1 MDQVYQ
7 LQRQIQDLRQEVN
20 TINQVASQLQRSE
33 ANNAAQLQ
41 RLQQYEN
48 IATQQLQAIQQL
60 CNRLSQDVNV
70 ISNVAQNVTSQMA
83 NRPFTTGHY
92 GTGMS
97 PQFSTGISP
106 QFGTGISPQFSTGQF
121 GLASN
126 MQNQFGTFGSQFGQ
140 SRDDEFSRNQYISSM
155 AANRY
160 GLGFGTPDYRTNQYL
175 SNLAN
180 QGALGSPQNVGIS
193 GYGASHMGTGMDQS
207 GFAEISTGNFT
218 VQPAHPV
225 QARPYGST
233 SMMGSHYTP
242 TYSLAQSATQP
253 GSGLLSSQS
262 YNAMS
267 SPNVGHFSN
276 F

>member
-41 RLQQYEN
+41 RLQQNEN
-48 IATQQLQAIQQL
+48 IAAQQLQAIQQL

-70 ISNVAQNVTSQMA
+70 ISNVAQNVTSQMTS
-83 NRPFTTGHY
+83 RPFTTSHY
-92 GTGMS
+92 STGM
-97 PQFSTGISP
+97 G
-106 QFGTGISPQFSTGQF
+106 PQFSTGQF
-121 GLASN
+121 GLSSN

-140 SRDDEFSRNQYISSM
+140 SRDDEFSRNQYISQM

-160 GLGFGTPDYRTNQYL
+160 GLGFGIPDYRTNQYL

-180 QGALGSPQNVGIS
+180 QGALGSQQNIGIS
-193 GYGASHMGTGMDQS
+193 GYGASHMGTGIGQT
-207 GFAEISTGNFT
+207 GFAEVSTGNFT

-225 QARPYGST
+225 QGRPFGST
-233 SMMGSHYTP
+233 SMMGSHYNP
-242 TYSLAQSATQP
+242 TYSLGQSAIQP
-253 GSGLLSSQS
+253 GSGLISSQS
-262 YNAMS
+262 HTAMS
-267 SPNVGHFSN
+267 SPGMGQFSN